1 VIEKVKGMT
10 QTSDVVVVGG
20 GIIGLAVAY
29 YLAREQVQVTLVE
42 RGAVGREASWAAA
55 GYLSYQ
61 GGSSTP
67 GPRLDLLRTS
77 RLLYDGWIEELR
89 EFTAADTGFW
99 RCGLLE
105 LCLSDAEA
113 RDMQERLAWQ
123 QASGFPIA
131 WLDAEAVRQ
140 RQPHLAPDLPVQGG
154 LLLPEVAQVRP
165 PRMLKALTEAVIRQG
180 VEIREHTP
188 VTAITGDRDR
198 VSGVTLGNGD
208 AIASPIVIN
217 AAGSWAAHLGPA
229 MSRLPVKP
237 IKGTIVLLET
247 PAPPTRELLD
257 SSQGALYPRPDN
269 KVLLGATLEDVGFDK
284 RVTLASVDQLV
295 HQAVTLMPALK
306 DATLV
311 TAWTGL
317 RPYNHDHMPYLGQVP
332 GWRGAYVATG
342 HFRNGILLAPVTGLL
357 MKEMVLGQAPTLPL
371 EPYDVGRV
379 LPMETT
385 A

>member
-1 VIEKVKGMT
+1 MT

-29 YLAREQVQVTLVE
+29 YLAREHMQVTLVE

-61 GGSSTP
+61 GGSSAP
-67 GPRLDLLRTS
+67 GPRLDLVRTS
-77 RLLYDGWIEELR
+77 RLMYDGWIEALQ

-105 LCLSDAEA
+105 LCLNDAEA
-113 RDMQERLAWQ
+113 HEMQERLAWQ
-123 QASGFPIA
+123 QAAGFNID
-131 WLDAEAVRQ
+131 WLDAAAVRQ
-140 RQPHLAPDLPVQGG
+140 RQPHLAPEIPVQGG
-154 LLLPEVAQVRP
+154 LLLPDVAQVRP
-165 PRMLKALTEAVIRQG
+165 PRLLKALTETVIRQG
-180 VEIREHTP
+180 VQVREHTP
-188 VTAITGDRDR
+188 VTAITCDRDR
-198 VSGVTLGNGD
+198 VTGVTVGNGE
-208 AIASPIVIN
+208 AITAPIVIN
-217 AAGSWAAHLGPA
+217 AAGSWAAQLGPD

-269 KVLLGATLEDVGFDK
+269 NVLLGATVEDVGFDK
-284 RVTLASVDQLV
+284 RVTLESVDQLV
-295 HQAVTLMPALK
+295 HQAVTLMPCLK

-311 TAWTGL
+311 TAWSGL
-317 RPYNHDHMPYLGQVP
+317 RPYTHDNLPYLGPIP
-332 GWRGAYVATG
+332 GLHGAYAATG
-342 HFRNGILLAPVTGLL
+342 HFRSGILLAPVTGLL
-357 MKEMVLGQAPTLPL
+357 IKEMILGQAPTLPL

-379 LPMETT
+379 F
-385 A
+385 

>member
-1 VIEKVKGMT
+1 MA

-42 RGAVGREASWAAA
+42 RSAVGHEASWAAA

-67 GPRLDLLRTS
+67 GARLDLLRTS
-77 RLLYDGWIEELR
+77 CLMYDGWLEEWQ

-105 LCLSDAEA
+105 LCLSDVEA
-113 RDMQERLAWQ
+113 QEMQDRLAWQ
-123 QASGFPIA
+123 QAAGFKID
-131 WLDAEAVRQ
+131 WLDAAAVRQ
-140 RQPHLAPDLPVQGG
+140 RQPHLAPDIPVQGG
-154 LLLPEVAQVRP
+154 ILLPDVAQVRP
-165 PRMLKALTEAVIRQG
+165 PRLLKALTETVLRLGVQIRD
-180 VEIREHTP
+180 HTP
-188 VTAITGDRDR
+188 VTSITRDGDQ
-198 VSGVTLGNGD
+198 VTGVTVGSGETIH
-208 AIASPIVIN
+208 APIVIN
-217 AAGSWAAHLGPA
+217 AAGSWAAQLGPD

-247 PAPPTRELLD
+247 PEPPTRELLD

-269 KVLLGATLEDVGFDK
+269 KVLLGATVEDVGFDK

-295 HQAVTLMPALK
+295 HQAMTLIPSLK

-311 TAWTGL
+311 KAWSGL
-317 RPYNHDHMPYLGQVP
+317 RPYSHDSLPYLGPIP
-332 GWRGAYVATG
+332 GVRGAYTATG
-342 HFRNGILLAPVTGLL
+342 HFRNGILLAPITGLL
-357 MKEMVLGQAPTLPL
+357 MKEMILGEAPTLPL
-371 EPYDVGRV
+371 EPYAVSRV
-379 LPMETT
+379 FASHT
-385 A
+385 